1 MAGSFEKRPEQH
13 ICAALLAHVD
23 AGKTTLSEA
32 LLYRTGAIRKL
43 GRVDHRDAFLDTD
56 SQERERGITIFS
68 KQAEL
73 EYDGTTF
80 MLLDTPGH
88 VDFSAEME
96 RTLQVLDIAILVI
109 SGKDGVQGHTATLW
123 KLMEKYRLPVFI
135 FVNKMDLD
143 GTDRAAIMA
152 ELRRSL
158 GSGCMAFDVER
169 GTAWQEQVA
178 MCDEEMI
185 EEFLENG
192 SLDDGSI
199 AAGIAKRRIFPC
211 CFGSA
216 LKMQG
221 IDELLEIVSQFSL
234 QKIYPAQFGARVF
247 KISRDRQGMRLTHMK
262 ITGGA
267 LNVKDAVVTAHAD
280 GGMDSGSDDSTE
292 KIEQIRIYSG
302 EKYRTADTIRA
313 GDVCAVTGLKNTYAG
328 QGLGYEQDT
337 SGPLLESVL
346 SYQVVLPDDVDVH
359 DALSRL
365 RILEEEDP
373 QLHVAWNEQLQEIQM
388 QLMGEVQLE
397 ILQNILQE
405 RFKLAVTFSEGGIL
419 YKETLTAAVEGIGHY
434 EPLRHYAEVHLLLE
448 PGLRGSGVQLAAD
461 CPPDSLAENWQRLVL
476 THLAERTHPGVLIG
490 APLTDMKITLAAG
503 RAHQKHTEGGDFRQA
518 TYRAV
523 RQGLRMAEAKKAV
536 QLLEPWYEFT
546 LELPAD
552 CLGRAMADV
561 QRMCGSFE
569 PPLAQGDTVTLTGRL
584 PVATARGYARE
595 IAAYTHGLG
604 RWSVLPAGY
613 DACHNADEVLADFG
627 YDPDADVENPADS
640 VFCSHGAGYLVRWD
654 EVPAK
659 AHVDSGLA
667 RRLDSPAGVDA
678 DAADEN
684 EEVQANNAR
693 RRAAAYRGT
702 LEQDKELLAIF
713 ERTYGKIKRR
723 GQPAG
728 ADNDGKAARTAMHT
742 RPAPVV
748 TSSAPAKSQ
757 PTGPDY
763 LLVDGYNVIFA
774 WDELR
779 KMAETNLD
787 AARRRLMD
795 ILCNYAGY
803 KRCVPILVFDAYKVR
818 GGTREVEKHHNL
830 YVVYTQEA
838 ETADMYIERTTHE
851 LAKDHRTRVVS
862 SDGAEQIIVLGNGAL
877 RVSAR
882 AFAEEVSAVEK
893 EIREFLQN

>member
-1 MAGSFEKRPEQH
+1 MIRSRKAQIQKGAFSMAGSFEKRPEKH

-43 GRVDHRDAFLDTD
+43 GRVDHGDAFLDTD

-158 GSGCMAFDVER
+158 GSGCMEFDVQR
-169 GTAWQEQVA
+169 DAAWQEQVA

-221 IDELLEIVSQFSL
+221 VDELLEIVSQFSL

-280 GGMDSGSDDSTE
+280 DGTDSGSDDSTE

-346 SYQVVLPDDVDVH
+346 SYQVILPDDVDVH

-388 QLMGEVQLE
+388 QLMGEVQTE
-397 ILQNILQE
+397 ILKNIISE
-405 RFKLAVTFSEGGIL
+405 RFGFDVEFGQGSIA
-419 YKETLTAAVEGIGHY
+419 YKETIAEPVYGAGHF
-434 EPLRHYAEVHLLLE
+434 EPLRHYAEVHLLME
-448 PGLRGSGVQLAAD
+448 PAKRGSG
-461 CPPDSLAENWQRLVL
+461 L
-476 THLAERTHPGVLIG
+476 TL
-490 APLTDMKITLAAG
+490 
-503 RAHQKHTEGGDFRQA
+503 
-518 TYRAV
+518 
-523 RQGLRMAEAKKAV
+523 
-536 QLLEPWYEFT
+536 
-546 LELPAD
+546 
-552 CLGRAMADV
+552 
-561 QRMCGSFE
+561 
-569 PPLAQGDTVTLTGRL
+569 DT
-584 PVATARGYARE
+584 
-595 IAAYTHGLG
+595 
-604 RWSVLPAGY
+604 
-613 DACHNADEVLADFG
+613 AC
-627 YDPDADVENPADS
+627 
-640 VFCSHGAGYLVRWD
+640 
-654 EVPAK
+654 
-659 AHVDSGLA
+659 
-667 RRLDSPAGVDA
+667 
-678 DAADEN
+678 
-684 EEVQANNAR
+684 
-693 RRAAAYRGT
+693 
-702 LEQDKELLAIF
+702 
-713 ERTYGKIKRR
+713 
-723 GQPAG
+723 
-728 ADNDGKAARTAMHT
+728 
-742 RPAPVV
+742 
-748 TSSAPAKSQ
+748 SS
-757 PTGPDY
+757 
-763 LLVDGYNVIFA
+763 
-774 WDELR
+774 
-779 KMAETNLD
+779 D
-787 AARRRLMD
+787 AARYELAASDTDASCGKGAHRR
-795 ILCNYAGY
+795 
-803 KRCVPILVFDAYKVR
+803 AYGV
-818 GGTREVEKHHNL
+818 
-830 YVVYTQEA
+830 
-838 ETADMYIERTTHE
+838 TADGYEDNTHRR
-851 LAKDHRTRVVS
+851 ACAPQAHGRRRFQAGDVQ
-862 SDGAEQIIVLGNGAL
+862 GAQTGP
-877 RVSAR
+877 
-882 AFAEEVSAVEK
+882 EESAVCAAGAVV
-893 EIREFLQN
+893 